1 MISSEFKPNFAQDH
15 RGFGYYGDVISDS
28 DRKTFRK
35 KMKESQ
41 KILSENAFFFKQ
53 ENTNLCIYMPV
64 DGHYSPVQVSY
75 PAVAIHIGK
84 DRPSCFAIDLPS
96 FVLKRRQ
103 DKFILRYISAVSR
116 FCHFCNKL

>member
-1 MISSEFKPNFAQDH
+1 MVTLSATPTEKRLEKNERVTENIK
-15 RGFGYYGDVISDS
+15 
-28 DRKTFRK
+28 RKR
-35 KMKESQ
+35 
-41 KILSENAFFFKQ
+41 IFFKQ

-84 DRPSCFAIDLPS
+84 DCPSCFAIDLPS

-116 FCHFCNKL
+116 FCHFLQQVVILN